1 MKWPIWHQVCRFV
14 GSRWDLRFAKEEKGP
29 CRKANGTHWEGFKLS
44 LKESRGDSKPSHDK
58 VWDGTAILEGL
69 GASRCRDLLP

>member
-1 MKWPIWHQVCRFV
+1 MPFSK
-14 GSRWDLRFAKEEKGP
+14 GKKGP
-29 CRKANGTHWEGFKLS
+29 WGKASWTYWKGFKLGVNGDG
-44 LKESRGDSKPSHDK
+44 EDSKPSHDK